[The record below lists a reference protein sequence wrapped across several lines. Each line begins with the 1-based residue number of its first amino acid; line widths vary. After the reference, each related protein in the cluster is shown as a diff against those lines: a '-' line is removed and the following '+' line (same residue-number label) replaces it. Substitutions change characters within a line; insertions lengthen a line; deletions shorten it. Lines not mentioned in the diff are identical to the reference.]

1 MIGSHDPGVAVTE
14 SGAVRSSFDSRD
26 KLLLAGLLAVLA
38 GILVD
43 LARAW
48 WSSDHMSHGFLV
60 PVVAYL
66 VAAGRGRELEL
77 TPARSEPIGL
87 VALAV
92 ALIVALGGWLMSSLT
107 VAGVGVVASVAAL
120 VWFRR
125 GRAWLVALAFPLAYL
140 LFMVPPPDEW
150 HGPLVNWLQA
160 WASIRSVEVL
170 YALGVPVFLNGFVI
184 EMAGGQV
191 EVAEA
196 CSGATSLYTLS
207 ALGVLLAFMSL
218 KRRRTRAA
226 LIALVLPAALVGN
239 LARVVVTVLLC
250 LQLGIE
256 RATSGWI
263 HTALGLSI
271 YVVAVGLLL
280 AADAGLR
287 VYEKRLARA

>member
-1 MIGSHDPGVAVTE
+1 VTE
-14 SGAVRSSFDSRD
+14 SGSVSSSFDSRD
-26 KLLLAGLLAVLA
+26 KLLLAALTVVLGGVLL
-38 GILVD
+38 D
-43 LARAW
+43 LGAAW

-66 VAAGRGRELEL
+66 VAAGRGRALQL
-77 TPARSEPIGL
+77 TPARSETLGL
-87 VALAV
+87 VALAA
-92 ALIVALGGWLMSSLT
+92 ALIVALGGRYLMSSLT
-107 VAGVGVVASVAAL
+107 VGGIGVVASVAAL

-125 GRAWLVALAFPLAYL
+125 GRAWLAALAFPLAYL

-150 HGPLVNWLQA
+150 HGPLVNWLQG
-160 WASIRSVEVL
+160 WASRRSVEVL

-184 EMAGGQV
+184 EMADGQV

-207 ALGVLLAFMSL
+207 ALGVLLAFLSL
-218 KRRRTRAA
+218 TRRRTRAV
-226 LIALVLPAALVGN
+226 LIALVLPAALIGN

-287 VYEKRLARA
+287 AVERRLAGA